1 MAILSRFYGLEM
13 AVVDTLNAI
22 INRFG
27 EDKNYGQR
35 VFLLFDG
42 VHYDPLYLEQSDVRT
57 IYMVNYHHYVN
68 CCDLCLVVNK
78 LYY

>member
-1 MAILSRFYGLEM
+1 MSRFYGLEM

-42 VHYDPLYLEQSDVRT
+42 VHYDPLYLEESDVSYTCFSFTERVPVFARNSAR
-57 IYMVNYHHYVN
+57 ISVSSRG
-68 CCDLCLVVNK
+68 
-78 LYY
+78 

>member
-1 MAILSRFYGLEM
+1 MAILSRFYGIEM

-42 VHYDPLYLEQSDVRT
+42 VHYDPLYLEQADVSF
-57 IYMVNYHHYVN
+57 
-68 CCDLCLVVNK
+68 L
-78 LYY
+78 